1 MIAIF
6 GGTFDPVHFGHLRL
20 AQELGSLI
28 AADSVLF
35 VPAGNPPHRA
45 ATVAPAQARVAM
57 LERGLAGNPRFR
69 LDQREIRKA
78 TPSYTIETLTELRA
92 ESGNTPLALL
102 LGSDAFTALAGWHRW
117 RELFDFAH
125 IVVAYRPGLAPVWQN
140 RLPPELREEIER
152 RVIHNAA
159 SLKSRAAGHI
169 FLHAITALDIS
180 ASNIRQLIRNRESA
194 QYLLPDSVIDYIQSE
209 GLYSTGETTLH
220 ES

>member
-20 AQELGSLI
+20 AQELSSLI
-28 AADSVLF
+28 AADTVLF

-45 ATVAPAQARVAM
+45 ATTAPAQARVAM
-57 LERGLAGNPRFR
+57 LERAVAGNPRFR
-69 LDQREIRKA
+69 LDLREIHKT
-78 TPSYTIETLTELRA
+78 TPSYTIETLIELRA
-92 ESGNTPLALL
+92 EFGDTPLALL

-117 RELFDFAH
+117 RELFDVSH
-125 IVVAYRPGLAPVWQN
+125 IVVAHRPGLAPDWRD
-140 RLPPELREEIER
+140 RLPPELGEETAQR
-152 RVIHNAA
+152 LVRDVTG
-159 SLKSRAAGHI
+159 LKNRPAGHI

-180 ASNIRQLIRNRESA
+180 ASKIRWLIGNRESA
-194 QYLLPDSVIDYIQSE
+194 QYLLPDSVIDYIQSK